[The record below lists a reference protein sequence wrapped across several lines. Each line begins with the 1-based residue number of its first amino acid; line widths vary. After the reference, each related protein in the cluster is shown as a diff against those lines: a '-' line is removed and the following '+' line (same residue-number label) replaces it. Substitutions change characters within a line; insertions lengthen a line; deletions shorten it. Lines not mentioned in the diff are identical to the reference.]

1 MNITFI
7 PGLCISNWKEWEQI
21 ECITSV
27 FQVVHSKIGKLLYPS
42 KDPTW
47 LKKEGVLFYKY
58 EYILMKTIGS
68 FGYLKDIPLPSLN
81 SLEWPSVDDCFV
93 IYFHYKLFS

>member
-7 PGLCISNWKEWEQI
+7 LVLFISNWKEWELV

-27 FQVVHSKIGKLLYPS
+27 FQVVHSKIRELLYPG

-47 LKKEGVLFYKY
+47 LKNEGVFFYKY
-58 EYILMKTIGS
+58 EYILSKTIGS
-68 FGYLKDIPLPSLN
+68 CGYIKEIPLPSL
-81 SLEWPSVDDCFV
+81 SLLEYPSVDDCFV
-93 IYFHYKLFS
+93 IYFRYKLFS